1 MAVAKSLG
9 IREYCDAVYNEL
21 TGMKAKLQE
30 LIEQGSR
37 IDDAEQVASVVKTHG
52 PHLQDI
58 MGMIDWKMQ
67 ILTKAC
73 PADWTRYPEGAE
85 REVSVKE
92 PEGAAKESVPP
103 GELGG

>member
-9 IREYCDAVYNEL
+9 IREYCDTVYNEL
-21 TGMKAKLQE
+21 MGMKGKLQE
-30 LIEQGSR
+30 LIDNTGHVE
-37 IDDAEQVASVVKTHG
+37 DYPQVENVVKTHAA
-52 PHLQDI
+52 HLQDI

-73 PADWTRYPEGAE
+73 PADWTKYPEGAQ
-85 REVSVKE
+85 RDVSVKE
-92 PEGAAKESVPP
+92 PEGSLKESVPP